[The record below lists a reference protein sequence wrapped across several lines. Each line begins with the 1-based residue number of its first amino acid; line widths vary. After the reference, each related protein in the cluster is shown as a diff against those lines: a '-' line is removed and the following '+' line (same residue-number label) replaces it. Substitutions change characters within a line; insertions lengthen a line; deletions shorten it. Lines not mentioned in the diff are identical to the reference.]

1 VANKMVVYMRVA
13 PPPHPTVS
21 PPLLSGMRPPWD
33 RGTTLLDDVKGLP
46 VALGEGV
53 PASGRGL
60 HRVAIPAE
68 ELGQGAHDA
77 RCIVNQQ
84 NHSRGVQGHHRHLV
98 TDAVRFTEKYAGAW
112 ARLPESR
119 GLTHG
124 APKRVTAQSS
134 SLRPRSTHAAC

>member
-1 VANKMVVYMRVA
+1 MVVYMMVA
-13 PPPHPTVS
+13 PPPHYTVS
-21 PPLLSGMRPPWD
+21 PTLLSGMRPPWD